1 MLGKQ
6 DGPLW
11 RSGGYVYDAITGSP
25 AGYLPGWKRSGAEP
39 AIARLVIRPEHPAL
53 GLVDGDQFRDGEWTT
68 VQDLGPAARRD
79 GTFVLSWDEVYNV
92 IDGNAR
98 RATYVNV
105 PPGQYT
111 FRAMGLA
118 GDGEVTGDQL
128 ALSVVIEPPFWQHLW
143 FWPMIAAG
151 IVATISGVIFG
162 LHRQRAKRSMEKLRF
177 QNALEKDRMRIAR
190 DMHDDLGTRVTF
202 IEMSATLALRDIKQA
217 PENARRHL
225 AKMTESTRELIVAMD
240 DLVWAVDPAFD
251 TLDHLASHLTRL
263 AEEMFRDTPIRC
275 RLDIPALLPALS
287 LGSEVRHHIALAVK
301 EALHNVLRHAGPS
314 EVFFSLAFDGEE
326 ITITIR
332 DTGVGFDL
340 ASDERGHGL
349 DNLAGRFKEIGGS
362 CKITSS
368 PGAGTCIVLS
378 CNVAEAR
385 S

>member
-1 MLGKQ
+1 MRAALLALLLAAALPAIEYKDGYANSNGVKIHYATYGKQ

-143 FWPMIAAG
+143 FWPMVAAG

-190 DMHDDLGTRVTF
+190 DMHDDLGSTLASIVHLS
-202 IEMSATLALRDIKQA
+202 EPSAT
-217 PENARRHL
+217 
-225 AKMTESTRELIVAMD
+225 
-240 DLVWAVDPAFD
+240 
-251 TLDHLASHLTRL
+251 
-263 AEEMFRDTPIRC
+263 
-275 RLDIPALLPALS
+275 
-287 LGSEVRHHIALAVK
+287 
-301 EALHNVLRHAGPS
+301 AGPAAP
-314 EVFFSLAFDGEE
+314 SLAATSERSPVCLYSPE
-326 ITITIR
+326 YAVNVPAR
-332 DTGVGFDL
+332 DARGPRGVGCE
-340 ASDERGHGL
+340 S
-349 DNLAGRFKEIGGS
+349 
-362 CKITSS
+362 
-368 PGAGTCIVLS
+368 
-378 CNVAEAR
+378 AR
-385 S
+385 